1 MKRKN
6 VRQKKKKKAK
16 QKYDQSINKKKPQY
30 K

>member
-6 VRQKKKKKAK
+6 VRQKKKKAK

>member
-16 QKYDQSINKKKPQY
+16 QKYDQSINKKKTPI
-30 K
+30 